1 MNRGRT
7 SLVPDNNST
16 PSAAPMR
23 RFGRFELRALLHKSQ
38 RSMLWVVFDP
48 SSGQEM
54 FLMMPREK
62 PNSEAAML
70 HWLKTLD
77 AASRIHHPNL
87 GHVIET
93 GRVDPWPYVAYDRAL
108 GETLEERLARTGQ
121 PLALDAAN
129 WAAQALEGLAFAH
142 EAGHAH
148 RDIQLAHLVVDGSN
162 HVRVLGLEVAQEIVP
177 ASADFNA
184 ATRRAVR
191 EASEEDVVSVG
202 LALHRLL
209 SGKPVLDEP
218 DLQLVLQRMQPQG
231 HELVRLGW
239 ETPYPIPEPL
249 RAIVN
254 RASDR
259 QTRQRYHLARS
270 FWRALDG
277 WRLSAEQDDGGP
289 IALLKDKMQR
299 FGHLPSTSTRLVTTV
314 ASSSMESQHG
324 SQLAA
329 LALKDMALSLELLR
343 RVNNA
348 LRQQGPTSGGTV
360 LNLQRAIAML
370 GLNGLEDAARALK
383 PWPGPMN
390 DGQAQFMQSVM
401 RRVQRAGQVAQALRP
416 AGYDAEVVYLI
427 SLMQNLGRLLVQYHF
442 PDDAQQIRQLQVAP
456 EATEDNPNPRGM
468 TEQSAAYAVLG
479 CDLESL
485 GLAVAK
491 FWGLGEELQHMMRRQ
506 PQEAPVRHAEG
517 DSEILRLTC
526 SLANELIDA
535 LGVPERKRQA
545 AIELAT
551 RRYSRALGLGLRE
564 VYDALGSV
572 QGALGGGPD
581 STMGALSDPSVG
593 AAATAAPRSRLR
605 ERAEGA
611 AGVAASGAS
620 PSSQG
625 VSTTQ
630 PGALS
635 NAPSPGKDFS

>member
-1 MNRGRT
+1 
-7 SLVPDNNST
+7 
-16 PSAAPMR
+16 MR
-23 RFGRFELRALLHKSQ
+23 RFGRFELRALLHKSL

-48 SSGQEM
+48 QSGQEL

-70 HWLKTLD
+70 HWLKTVD
-77 AASRIHHPNL
+77 GASRIHHPNL
-87 GHVIET
+87 AHVVET

-108 GETLEERLARTGQ
+108 GETLEERIARGAP
-121 PLALDAAN
+121 PLPLDAAG
-129 WAAQALEGLAFAH
+129 WASQALEGLAFAH

-148 RDIQLAHLVVDGSN
+148 RDIQLAHIVVDGAN
-162 HVRVLGLEVAQEIVP
+162 HVRVLGLEVAQEVVP
-177 ASADFNA
+177 PNADFNTT
-184 ATRRAVR
+184 TRRAAR
-191 EASEEDVVSVG
+191 EAAEEDVVCVG
-202 LALHRLL
+202 LVLHRLL
-209 SGKPVLDEP
+209 SGKPVLEES
-218 DLQLVLQRMQPQG
+218 DLQVVLQRMQPQG
-231 HELVRLGW
+231 HDLVRLGW
-239 ETPYPIPEPL
+239 ETPYAIPEPL

-314 ASSSMESQHG
+314 SSSAMAGQHG
-324 SQLAA
+324 SQLASM
-329 LALKDMALSLELLR
+329 ALKDMALALELIR

-390 DGQAQFMQSVM
+390 EGQAQFMQSVM

-416 AGYDAEVVYLI
+416 AGYDGEVIYLI

-468 TEQSAAYAVLG
+468 SEQSAAYAVLG

-485 GLAVAK
+485 GLAVARY
-491 FWGLGEELQHMMRRQ
+491 WGLGDELQHMMRRQ
-506 PQEAPVRHAEG
+506 PQEAPVRHADG
-517 DSEILRLTC
+517 DTELLRLTC
-526 SLANELIDA
+526 SLANELVDA
-535 LGVPERKRQA
+535 LALPERKRQA

-551 RRYSRALGLGLRE
+551 RRYARALGLGLRE
-564 VYDALGSV
+564 IYDALGTS
-572 QGALGGGPD
+572 GAITDAGESGLGA
-581 STMGALSDPSVG
+581 MSDPAVG

-605 ERAEGA
+605 ERAE
-611 AGVAASGAS
+611 SGA
-620 PSSQG
+620 PAPAG
-625 VSTTQ
+625 MKTANNNANSTAQ
-630 PGALS
+630 PGSPTGAS
-635 NAPSPGKDFS
+635 EPGKDRP